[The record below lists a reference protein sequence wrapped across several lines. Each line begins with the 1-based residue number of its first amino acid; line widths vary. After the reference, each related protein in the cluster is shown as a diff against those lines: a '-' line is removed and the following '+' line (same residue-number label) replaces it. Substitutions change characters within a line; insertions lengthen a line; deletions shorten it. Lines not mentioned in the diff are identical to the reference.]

1 MPLKLSLKP
10 GEKFVCN
17 GAVLTNGDRRVSLV
31 IENKASIL
39 RDKDIMQPTD
49 ATTPARRIYFPIMM
63 LYLDSEHEKV
73 HYDEFV
79 TRMSEFM
86 EVVSD
91 RDVLATCIALSRD
104 VLRGDYYKALVKC
117 RQLFD
122 FENARLSH
130 VP

>member
-39 RDKDIMQPTD
+39 RDKDIMQPSE
-49 ATTPARRIYFPIMM
+49 ATTPAKRIYFPIMM
-63 LYLDSEHEKV
+63 LYVGGEQSGGY
-73 HYDEFV
+73 YDEFV

-86 EVVSD
+86 EAVSD
-91 RDVLATCIALSRD
+91 REVLATCISLSRD
-104 VLRGDYYKALVKC
+104 VLQGDYYKALVKC
-117 RQLFD
+117 RRLFD
-122 FENARLSH
+122 YEKTRLQD
-130 VP
+130 VA